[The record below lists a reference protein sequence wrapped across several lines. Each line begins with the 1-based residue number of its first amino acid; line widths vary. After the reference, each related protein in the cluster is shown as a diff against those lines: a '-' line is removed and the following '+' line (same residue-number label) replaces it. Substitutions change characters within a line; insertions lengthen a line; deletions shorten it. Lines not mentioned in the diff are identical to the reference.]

1 MMKKTRSMTNQTA
14 NMDMEMQIE
23 RMEEEDDTM
32 SMNK

>member
-1 MMKKTRSMTNQTA
+1 MKKTRSMTNQTA